1 MTYLDAT
8 AFGVEED
15 GFLRE
20 APHPGAMFQSADE
33 PGERR

>member
-15 GFLRE
+15 EFLRE
-20 APHPGAMFQSADE
+20 APRPIHCAHE
-33 PGERR
+33 HGERR

>member
-15 GFLRE
+15 EVLPETLR
-20 APHPGAMFQSADE
+20 PIHSAHE